1 MIHELYIKNC
11 ALIEEMRVEFGEKL
25 NILTGETGSGK
36 SIILGALNLCL
47 GGKYDRTFLRKGH
60 KDGLVEALIYTKN
73 ERFLTSLREFGI
85 DVDSEDSIIV
95 SRKLFDD
102 GKTTTKVNGKNI
114 RVIDLKKAMTYLIDI
129 HGQHQNQALYD
140 RENHLEFLDLY
151 AKDSIKKELVAYRL
165 VFDEYKEIKK
175 QILKL
180 NDNKSDREV
189 QREKDLLEFQIRE
202 ISSAKLDPNE
212 YEELKSKREVFLNSE
227 KIYKSLAESYDILHE
242 SEYSADTMAGRVE
255 MLITPVG
262 KYDEKLEIMRQQSEK
277 IAIEIQ
283 DLAQDIRTYMSSI
296 DFDPQLLNDI
306 ESRIDI
312 VNNLRRVGKEC
323 RSRWSP
329 YH

>member
-140 RENHLEFLDLY
+140 RER
-151 AKDSIKKELVAYRL
+151 S
-165 VFDEYKEIKK
+165 
-175 QILKL
+175 
-180 NDNKSDREV
+180 
-189 QREKDLLEFQIRE
+189 
-202 ISSAKLDPNE
+202 
-212 YEELKSKREVFLNSE
+212 EE
-227 KIYKSLAESYDILHE
+227 
-242 SEYSADTMAGRVE
+242 
-255 MLITPVG
+255 
-262 KYDEKLEIMRQQSEK
+262 
-277 IAIEIQ
+277 
-283 DLAQDIRTYMSSI
+283 
-296 DFDPQLLNDI
+296 
-306 ESRIDI
+306 
-312 VNNLRRVGKEC
+312 RRVGKEC